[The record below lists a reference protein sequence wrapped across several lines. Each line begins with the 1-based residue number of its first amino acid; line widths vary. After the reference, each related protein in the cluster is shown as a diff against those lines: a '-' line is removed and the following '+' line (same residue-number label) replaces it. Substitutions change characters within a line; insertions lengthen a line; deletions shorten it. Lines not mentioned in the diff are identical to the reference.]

1 MRAIRKR
8 IVTDESSRPVA
19 VQIDYEDWLEIE
31 RSLASSPADESANIS
46 RFRGSVRLTE
56 DPIAYQNRIRG
67 EWS

>member
-1 MRAIRKR
+1 
-8 IVTDESSRPVA
+8 
-19 VQIDYEDWLEIE
+19 VQIDYDDWLKIE
-31 RSLASSPADESANIS
+31 RSLSLSSAAESVNIS

>member
-1 MRAIRKR
+1 MRAIRKK
-8 IVTDESSRPVA
+8 IVTDELSRPVA

-31 RSLASSPADESANIS
+31 RSLIKSPTAESGNIS
-46 RFRGSVRLTE
+46 RFRGTVRLAE